1 MRAARRQRHPPFAFG
16 LARSGEDPL
25 CDNFR
30 SPISG
35 QLGISPRMLPEGGRV
50 GQLSASLSVFHPA
63 TAMAVSPRAEPKRAH
78 PGVLNPSRKP
88 VPAAAARDTLAT
100 ACLRVPERS
109 HRGG

>member
-16 LARSGEDPL
+16 LGRSGEDPL

-50 GQLSASLSVFHPA
+50 GVVADAPVA
-63 TAMAVSPRAEPKRAH
+63 PRE
-78 PGVLNPSRKP
+78 
-88 VPAAAARDTLAT
+88 AAAPVTRRTYLPGPFQTL
-100 ACLRVPERS
+100 
-109 HRGG
+109 